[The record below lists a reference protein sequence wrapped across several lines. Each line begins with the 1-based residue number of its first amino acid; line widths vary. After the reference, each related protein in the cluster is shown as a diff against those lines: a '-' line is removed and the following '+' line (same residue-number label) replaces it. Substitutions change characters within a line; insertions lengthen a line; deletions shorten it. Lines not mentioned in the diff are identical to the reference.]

1 MLSERKSDAV
11 MITPRKKTGHESL
24 ERIFVIGNKLGL
36 HARPAAVFVQTANR
50 FEALIEV
57 QKEDLKIDGKSIM
70 GIMTLA
76 AEMGSSITVRVTG
89 KDAAA
94 AMEALAKLIES
105 NFGE

>member
-1 MLSERKSDAV
+1 MPKQQ
-11 MITPRKKTGHESL
+11 KKTGQETV
-24 ERIFVIGNKLGL
+24 ERIFVIGSKLGL

-50 FEALIEV
+50 FEAAIEV
-57 QKEDLKIDGKSIM
+57 QKEELKVDGKSIM

-76 AEMGSSITVRVTG
+76 AEMGSSITVRASG
-89 KDAAA
+89 KDAAM

>member
-1 MLSERKSDAV
+1 MAKQ
-11 MITPRKKTGHESL
+11 RKKFGQEPI
-24 ERIFVIGNKLGL
+24 ERIFVINNKLGL

-50 FEALIEV
+50 FEAKVEV

-89 KDAAA
+89 KDAAP

>member
-1 MLSERKSDAV
+1 M
-11 MITPRKKTGHESL
+11 TPRRKRAGQETL
-24 ERIFVIGNKLGL
+24 EKIFVIGGKLGL
-36 HARPAAVFVQTANR
+36 HARPAAIFVQTANR
-50 FEALIEV
+50 FEALVEV
-57 QKEDLKIDGKSIM
+57 EKDDQKVDGKSIM

-94 AMEALAKLIES
+94 SMEALSRLIDS

>member
-1 MLSERKSDAV
+1 MPKSDAG
-11 MITPRKKTGHESL
+11 MNKRKKKSGL
-24 ERIFVIGNKLGL
+24 EPVEKTFVIGNKLGL

-50 FEALIEV
+50 FEASVEV

-89 KDAAA
+89 KDAEA

>member
-1 MLSERKSDAV
+1 MTKR
-11 MITPRKKTGHESL
+11 RKKTEQNPV
-24 ERIFVIGNKLGL
+24 ERVFVIGNKLGL

-50 FEALIEV
+50 FEAVIEV

-76 AEMGSSITVRVTG
+76 AEMGSSITVRATG

>member
-1 MLSERKSDAV
+1 MKQESIERV
-11 MITPRKKTGHESL
+11 
-24 ERIFVIGNKLGL
+24 FVISNKLGL

-50 FEALIEV
+50 FEASVEV
-57 QKEDLKIDGKSIM
+57 QKEDIQTDGKSIM

-89 KDAAA
+89 KDAAE
-94 AMEALAKLIES
+94 AMETLAKLIGS

>member
-1 MLSERKSDAV
+1 MNTR
-11 MITPRKKTGHESL
+11 RKKTEQVPV
-24 ERIFVIGNKLGL
+24 ERTFVIGNKLGL

-50 FEALIEV
+50 FESSVEV

-76 AEMGSSITVRVTG
+76 AEMGSSIIVRVSG
-89 KDAAA
+89 KDALA
-94 AMEALAKLIES
+94 AMEALSKLIES

>member
-1 MLSERKSDAV
+1 MRRKNRLQKQVERV
-11 MITPRKKTGHESL
+11 
-24 ERIFVIGNKLGL
+24 FVISNKLGL

-50 FEALIEV
+50 FEASVEV
-57 QKEDLKIDGKSIM
+57 QKEELKIDGKSIM

-76 AEMGSSITVRVTG
+76 AEMGSSITVRTMG
-89 KDAAA
+89 KDALA

>member
-1 MLSERKSDAV
+1 MTSRRKRSGQETV
-11 MITPRKKTGHESL
+11 EK
-24 ERIFVIGNKLGL
+24 IFVIGNKLGL

-50 FEALIEV
+50 FEAAVEV
-57 QKEDLKIDGKSIM
+57 QKEELKIDGKSIM

-76 AEMGSSITVRVTG
+76 AEKGSSITVRTAG

-94 AMEALAKLIES
+94 AMEALGKFIES

>member
-1 MLSERKSDAV
+1 MTKR
-11 MITPRKKTGHESL
+11 RKKTRQEPV

-50 FEALIEV
+50 FEASIEV
-57 QKEDLKIDGKSIM
+57 LKEDLKIDGKSIM

-76 AEMGSSITVRVTG
+76 AEKGSLITVRATG

>member
-1 MLSERKSDAV
+1 MTSK
-11 MITPRKKTGHESL
+11 RKKRGQEPV
-24 ERIFVIGNKLGL
+24 ERVFVIGNKLGL

-50 FEALIEV
+50 FEASVEV
-57 QKEDLKIDGKSIM
+57 QKEELKIDGKSIM

-76 AEMGSSITVRVTG
+76 AEMGSSITVRTAG
-89 KDAAA
+89 KDATA

>member
-1 MLSERKSDAV
+1 MNK
-11 MITPRKKTGHESL
+11 RKKKSGL
-24 ERIFVIGNKLGL
+24 EPVEKTFVIGNKLGL

-50 FEALIEV
+50 FEASVEV

-89 KDAAA
+89 KDAEA

>member
-1 MLSERKSDAV
+1 MSSERKNDAFMV
-11 MITPRKKTGHESL
+11 KRRKKTEPAPV
-24 ERIFVIGNKLGL
+24 ERTFVIGNKLGL

-50 FEALIEV
+50 FGASVEV

-76 AEMGSSITVRVTG
+76 AEKGSSITVRVTG
-89 KDAAA
+89 QDAEV
-94 AMEALAKLIES
+94 AMEALATLIAS

>member
-1 MLSERKSDAV
+1 
-11 MITPRKKTGHESL
+11 MISRRKKSGQETL
-24 ERIFVIGNKLGL
+24 ERIFVVTNKLGL

-50 FEALIEV
+50 FEASVEV
-57 QKEDLKIDGKSIM
+57 EKEDLKIDGKSIM

-76 AEMGSSITVRVTG
+76 AEKGSLITVRATG

-94 AMEALAKLIES
+94 ALEALAKLIES

>member
-1 MLSERKSDAV
+1 MTRH
-11 MITPRKKTGHESL
+11 RKKFGQETIEKV
-24 ERIFVIGNKLGL
+24 FVIGGKLGL
-36 HARPAAVFVQTANR
+36 HARPAAIFVQTANR
-50 FEALIEV
+50 FESLVEV
-57 QKEDLKIDGKSIM
+57 QKDDVKIDGKSIM

-94 AMEALAKLIES
+94 SMEALTRLIES

>member
-1 MLSERKSDAV
+1 MATK
-11 MITPRKKTGHESL
+11 RKKPGQEPI
-24 ERIFVIGNKLGL
+24 ERTFVIGNKLGL

-76 AEMGSSITVRVTG
+76 AEMGSSIIVRTTG
-89 KDAAA
+89 KDAEA

>member
-1 MLSERKSDAV
+1 MTKRQ
-11 MITPRKKTGHESL
+11 KKTKQETI

-50 FEALIEV
+50 FEASIEV

-76 AEMGSSITVRVTG
+76 AEMGSSIAVRVTG
-89 KDAAA
+89 KDAAE
-94 AMEALAKLIES
+94 AMEALAKLIGS

>member
-1 MLSERKSDAV
+1 M
-11 MITPRKKTGHESL
+11 
-24 ERIFVIGNKLGL
+24 IGNKLGL

-50 FEALIEV
+50 FESSVEV

-89 KDAAA
+89 KDATATL
-94 AMEALAKLIES
+94 EALAKLIES

>member
-1 MLSERKSDAV
+1 MTKRS
-11 MITPRKKTGHESL
+11 KKIKQETI

-50 FEALIEV
+50 FEASVEV
-57 QKEDLKIDGKSIM
+57 QKDDIKIDGKSIM

-76 AEMGSSITVRVTG
+76 AEMGSSIAVRVTG
-89 KDAAA
+89 KDAAE
-94 AMEALAKLIES
+94 AMEALAKLIGS

>member
-1 MLSERKSDAV
+1 MTKRQKKVGQVPIERV
-11 MITPRKKTGHESL
+11 
-24 ERIFVIGNKLGL
+24 FVIGNKLGL

-57 QKEDLKIDGKSIM
+57 QKEDIKIDGKSIM

-76 AEMGSSITVRVTG
+76 AEMGSSITVRATG
-89 KDAAA
+89 KDAAVA
-94 AMEALAKLIES
+94 IEALAKLIES

>member
-1 MLSERKSDAV
+1 MAKRL
-11 MITPRKKTGHESL
+11 KKTGQETV
-24 ERIFVIGNKLGL
+24 ERTFVITNKLGL

-50 FEALIEV
+50 FEAAIEV

-76 AEMGSSITVRVTG
+76 AEMGSSITVRATG

-94 AMEALAKLIES
+94 VMEALAKLIES

>member
-1 MLSERKSDAV
+1 MNKRQKRTEQAPVER
-11 MITPRKKTGHESL
+11 T
-24 ERIFVIGNKLGL
+24 FVIGNKLGL

-50 FEALIEV
+50 FESAVEV
-57 QKEDLKIDGKSIM
+57 QKDELKIDGKSIM

-76 AEMGSSITVRVTG
+76 AEMGSSITVRAIG
-89 KDAAA
+89 KDAAV